1 MTDSD
6 ETTIGVSRGAMTRAP
21 GSHPAKVGRTTS
33 SVIALAPIAVIVVVG
48 AALRISQLHQSLVAD
63 ELWSYVGATQSS
75 LGHVIDWVR
84 SDQEITPPL
93 FTVLAWIS
101 AKAGDPTVLIRLP
114 SLLGGIA
121 VIPLIY
127 ALGLRTVGRRAA
139 YIAATLAA
147 LSPYLAWYSVEARAY
162 SLTIVLVAASTLLL
176 LIAIDRGPW
185 AWWAAYAGLSCAAMY
200 AHYTAVYVLLAQLA
214 WALWRHPEVR
224 RRVVVAN
231 LVAALAYLPWLP
243 GVREDFQS
251 PTQHTIGALVPFD
264 LHNIIDF
271 TARFALGHPAI
282 GLHDFLG
289 TWPEVVLALGMAVAV
304 VGLGIAWLGGR
315 KRPTGPR
322 EGSEAISL
330 VVMLAV
336 AAPIGVA
343 MASLIGE
350 PMYLPRNLA
359 TSWPGL
365 ALALGALLSA
375 GLPVFR
381 VVATTLVVGVF
392 AYCAIRTTEPPLQRP
407 ALRSAAAFIDKK
419 AGPKDVV
426 LDVAIFG
433 VGGTNGNPLRP
444 PALALDINFNE
455 PHDSIDYLSPSDAQ
469 RALRAAAGRR
479 LALAGHPFFV
489 DGVRNTLGLTDS
501 VPLAQR
507 TFQGLVPITA
517 EIFAIPPA
525 RLQRGREPAGR
536 GG

>member
-6 ETTIGVSRGAMTRAP
+6 ESTIGVVRGAMTRAR
-21 GSHPAKVGRTTS
+21 GSHPAEVGRTTS

-48 AALRISQLHQSLVAD
+48 AALRISQLDQSLFGD

-75 LGHVIDWVR
+75 LGNVIDWVR

-114 SLLGGIA
+114 SLLAGIA

-147 LSPYLAWYSVEARAY
+147 LSPYLAFSSIEARGY
-162 SLTIVLVAASTLLL
+162 SLALALVAASTLSL
-176 LIAIDRGPW
+176 LIAIDRGRW
-185 AWWAAYAGLSCAAMY
+185 GWWAAYAGLSCAAMY
-200 AHYTAVYVLLAQLA
+200 THYTAVYVLLAQLA
-214 WALWRHPEVR
+214 WTLWCHPEAR

-231 LVAALAYLPWLP
+231 LGAALAYLPWLP

-251 PTQHTIGALVPFD
+251 PTQQTIGTLAPFGF
-264 LHNIIDF
+264 HNVIDF
-271 TARFALGHPAI
+271 TARSALGHPGI

-289 TWPEVVLALGMAVAV
+289 TWPEVLLALGMAVAV
-304 VGLGIAWLGGR
+304 VGLGLTWLGRR
-315 KRPTGPR
+315 KQAMDLR
-322 EGSEAISL
+322 EGSRAISL
-330 VVMLAV
+330 VVMLAL

-343 MASLIGE
+343 VTSLIGNDI
-350 PMYLPRNLA
+350 YLPDNLA

-365 ALALGALLSA
+365 ALAFGALLAA
-375 GLPVFR
+375 GPPVFR

-392 AYCAIRTTEPPLQRP
+392 AYGAIRTTEASLQRP
-407 ALRSAAAFIDKK
+407 AIKSAAAFIDKRT
-419 AGPKDVV
+419 GPKDVV
-426 LDVAIFG
+426 LDLAIFG

-479 LALAGHPFFV
+479 LALAGHPLFV
-489 DGVRNTLGLTDS
+489 DAARNQLGLSDS

-507 TFQGLVPITA
+507 TFQGLVPVTA